1 MLGGVLYVR
10 TYGNADILASS
21 TAPALNTW
29 THVAATRSGT
39 TLRIFVNGVQTGTTT
54 NSTNFATGS
63 GLVGN
68 DGTNA
73 APWLG
78 YISNMRVV
86 KGTAVYTSNF
96 TPSTTPLTAIS
107 GTSILTCQSNRFID
121 NSTNAFT
128 ITTSGSPTIQRF
140 SPFSPTATY
149 STSTIGGS
157 GYFDGTG
164 DYLSVTEATGTAG
177 AATVECWIYP
187 ITQVYSGDSFIVGNS
202 GNALGAWALSFK
214 STNNTIGVWLDS
226 YSGITITSNNT
237 INYNTWNHIAIVKTG
252 GVVYLYV
259 NGIRQTSTYSQAGT
273 FGRGTVVQVGQYTG
287 GGQEFTGYISDVR
300 TVYGTAVY
308 SGATFT
314 PPTAPLTAVANTK
327 LLLNYT
333 NAGIID
339 NTMLNNL
346 VTVGNAQISTA
357 QTKFGGGSMYFDGAG
372 DWLVVSPNVTN
383 NLGTGDFTI
392 EAWVYLASGSTYQF
406 LIGATANGGMQVG
419 LNVPISGTPT
429 IAVGTANG
437 SWFLNFGASISISS
451 NTWTH
456 IAVTR
461 SGTTN
466 RAFINGVQ
474 LGSNITDSTSWSF
487 TNNTLQIGAT
497 TSVVSLNGYIDD
509 LRITKGVARYTSTFT
524 PATSAFPTY

>member
-1 MLGGVLYVR
+1 MTGDFTWEAWVYPTSFPAGANYETLWGQRLSSAAIGGPAVVFNSAGALLLFISNSAASAWAVSGFNPSLAVSLNQWQHIALVKNGTSLTLYKNGIAGTATTSSEAVG
-10 TYGNADILASS
+10 TSGN
-21 TAPALNTW
+21 
-29 THVAATRSGT
+29 T
-39 TLRIFVNGVQTGTTT
+39 TLMAGAADGSQTVDGYM
-54 NSTNFATGS
+54 SNFRA
-63 GLVGN
+63 
-68 DGTNA
+68 
-73 APWLG
+73 
-78 YISNMRVV
+78 V

-96 TPSTTPLTAIS
+96 TP
-107 GTSILTCQSNRFID
+107 
-121 NSTNAFT
+121 
-128 ITTSGSPTIQRF
+128 
-140 SPFSPTATY
+140 
-149 STSTIGGS
+149 
-157 GYFDGTG
+157 
-164 DYLSVTEATGTAG
+164 
-177 AATVECWIYP
+177 
-187 ITQVYSGDSFIVGNS
+187 
-202 GNALGAWALSFK
+202 
-214 STNNTIGVWLDS
+214 
-226 YSGITITSNNT
+226 
-237 INYNTWNHIAIVKTG
+237 
-252 GVVYLYV
+252 
-259 NGIRQTSTYSQAGT
+259 
-273 FGRGTVVQVGQYTG
+273 
-287 GGQEFTGYISDVR
+287 
-300 TVYGTAVY
+300 
-308 SGATFT
+308 
-314 PPTAPLTAVANTK
+314 PTAPVTAIANTS
-327 LLLNYT
+327 LLTNFT

-346 VTVGNAQISTA
+346 ETVGNAQISTA
-357 QTKFGGGSMYFDGAG
+357 QTKFGGGSMYFDGTG

-383 NLGTGDFTI
+383 NLGTGNFTI

-509 LRITKGVARYTSTFT
+509 LRITKGIARYTSNFT